1 MPDDPI
7 VSGLDVKFGT
17 LDFGIEPSG
26 FDMNLDMSMT
36 PSSTANIGLSKQSD
50 HHHQQQQQQQHG
62 LMSKMEQ
69 QYASNASAPQPP
81 APSSLPKPDSSLGGF
96 SASSAS
102 ASQQSMATTSTQVK
116 STNSP
121 ASYPYGTSYAPPGVN
136 SASTQATTTG
146 VSQPAGAYPSS
157 SHTNAGTKAVQLRL
171 FFSISTLYT
180 LYSRRRVQ

>member
-26 FDMNLDMSMT
+26 FDMNLDVSMT
-36 PSSTANIGLSKQSD
+36 PSSTANINLSKQAN
-50 HHHQQQQQQQHG
+50 HHHQQPSHG
-62 LMSKMEQ
+62 IMSKMEQ
-69 QYASNASAPQPP
+69 QYANSASAPQPP
-81 APSSLPKPDSSLGGF
+81 APSSLPKPDTSLGGF
-96 SASSAS
+96 SASSAA
-102 ASQQSMATTSTQVK
+102 ASQQSMVTTSTQVK

-136 SASTQATTTG
+136 SASSQASTTG

-157 SHTNAGTKAVQLRL
+157 SQTSAGKIIDL
-171 FFSISTLYT
+171 
-180 LYSRRRVQ
+180 

>member
-26 FDMNLDMSMT
+26 FDMGIDVAMT
-36 PSSTANIGLSKQSD
+36 PSSSANMGKQSD
-50 HHHQQQQQQQHG
+50 HHHQQQQQQQSQHG
-62 LMSKMEQ
+62 LMSKIEQ
-69 QYASNASAPQPP
+69 QYASSAPAPQPP
-81 APSSLPKPDSSLGGF
+81 APSTLPKPDSSLGGF
-96 SASSAS
+96 SVSSAS
-102 ASQQSMATTSTQVK
+102 APQQSMATTATQVK

-146 VSQPAGAYPSS
+146 VPQPAGAYPTSNQ
-157 SHTNAGTKAVQLRL
+157 T
-171 FFSISTLYT
+171 STYLPY
-180 LYSRRRVQ
+180 L

>member
-7 VSGLDVKFGT
+7 VAGLDVKFGT

-26 FDMNLDMSMT
+26 FDMGLDISLT
-36 PSSTANIGLSKQSD
+36 PSSTANMNMPKQPD
-50 HHHQQQQQQQHG
+50 HHHQQQSHG
-62 LMSKMEQ
+62 LMSKIEQ
-69 QYASNASAPQPP
+69 QYVSSASAPQPP
-81 APSSLPKPDSSLGGF
+81 APSALPKPDSSLGGF

-102 ASQQSMATTSTQVK
+102 ATQQSMATTSTQVK

-136 SASTQATTTG
+136 SVPTQAATTG

-157 SHTNAGTKAVQLRL
+157 QTSAGMVPHLDCMK
-171 FFSISTLYT
+171 ISSLPA
-180 LYSRRRVQ
+180 

>member
-26 FDMNLDMSMT
+26 FDMGLDVSMT
-36 PSSTANIGLSKQSD
+36 PSSTANINLPKQSD
-50 HHHQQQQQQQHG
+50 HHHQQQSHG
-62 LMSKMEQ
+62 LVMSKMEQ
-69 QYASNASAPQPP
+69 QYASSAPAPQPP
-81 APSSLPKPDSSLGGF
+81 APSALPKPDSSLGGF

-102 ASQQSMATTSTQVK
+102 ATQQSLATTSTQVK

-157 SHTNAGTKAVQLRL
+157 SQTSAGSVL
-171 FFSISTLYT
+171 S
-180 LYSRRRVQ
+180 